1 MQNLS
6 HVILVSQFVVKAFL
20 KLFRIF
26 NSSVWLSKPVT
37 ALSINRLKLIVEM
50 RIGATVTRKATLE
63 ALEYESVGKIHTLPP
78 TRRIYTGRP
87 LMNCG

>member
-50 RIGATVTRKATLE
+50 RIGATVTRKATLK
-63 ALEYESVGKIHTLPP
+63 ALEYSQSWLYRNKKSEVLFPV
-78 TRRIYTGRP
+78 
-87 LMNCG
+87 